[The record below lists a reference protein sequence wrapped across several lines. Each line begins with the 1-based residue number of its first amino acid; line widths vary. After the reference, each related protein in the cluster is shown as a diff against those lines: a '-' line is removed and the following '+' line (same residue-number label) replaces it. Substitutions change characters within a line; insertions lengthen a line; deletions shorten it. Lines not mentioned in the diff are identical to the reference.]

1 MLNPRC
7 KLYDTSDQTILVK
20 TNFAKSKI
28 TNAVSNTEY
37 YHITQNLDG
46 RICIQ
51 FDDNRSTYSRQSF
64 SNNRL
69 LPVTKELLDK
79 KLSGLNIKPIDLS
92 NEFADKLDSTF
103 DYKNDVLSEF
113 NKLKGYPKK
122 NKFVNSRYADKP
134 RMQTYYYNR
143 PTPQDVLIE
152 ERDWNQTNTS
162 YSGFT
167 GQLRGWWD
175 NYLTVE
181 ERAMVINAQAT
192 DGGVDNLGMAL
203 VANRE
208 DAVYTLI
215 LTILEHF
222 NGRFTNQ
229 NETVRTLLNGLRC
242 KTLGDFRWDKD
253 TFMSR
258 VMELPE
264 NKLDHWKT
272 KFIDGLPSLFA
283 ERVRK
288 ILRVSY
294 GEIPYRDYTYGK
306 QLKMDKLK
314 ERNQLGDFCTQFGLP
329 GLPEISTHKKKKH
342 KYHRYPNQDSP
353 YRRKRSRYRS
363 KEEREAKKAHR
374 KATRFTKN
382 RSKRDLADIKCYKC
396 GKFGHIA
403 PNCKLQKLKTLG
415 LDDELRDKVYSLL
428 YISGEIENLKR
439 EIKSLKQNQM
449 ICDHRITQIE
459 KINSPAEKSN
469 DKNKGISENNNIKK
483 HIVTLP
489 YEDNFSEDDIPT
501 KSRPCQMNAELVEFC
516 KKEIDNL
523 LQKGLIK
530 PSKSPWS
537 CTTFYVNNAAEKECG
552 IPRLVINYKPLNK
565 YLKWIHKWTPEVG
578 FTEEQVPCLYRTF
591 YNNFWDKLMKKDSK
605 IKTLYGQE
613 LLDSIKTKIQEYS
626 SKPQK
631 EVIDD
636 SSVQHIARKISFQ
649 EGDKEEMI
657 NNYLEEVK
665 RNLLRS
671 INQYEKSDTSMQS
684 ETSNDDI
691 AEYSQPF
698 ESEKTLPDEDLQNAE
713 EFLRKMK
720 ESDKRPA

>member
-1 MLNPRC
+1 MT
-7 KLYDTSDQTILVK
+7 DIASTSGS
-20 TNFAKSKI
+20 KSEPQI
-28 TNAVSNTEY
+28 VVT
-37 YHITQNLDG
+37 HIQRPPD
-46 RICIQ
+46 IQ
-51 FDDNRSTYSRQSF
+51 DFKFKSF
-64 SNNRL
+64 VDL
-69 LPVTKELLDK
+69 EEFLDK
-79 KLSGLNIKPIDLS
+79 KLSGLNIKPTDLS
-92 NEFADKLDSTF
+92 NNFADKLDSTF
-103 DYKNDVLSEF
+103 DYKKDVLSEF
-113 NKLKGYPKK
+113 NKLKSYPKK
-122 NKFVNSRYADKP
+122 NSKFADSRYADKP

-175 NYLTVE
+175 NYLSVE
-181 ERAMVINAQAT
+181 ERAMVINAKSI
-192 DGGVDNLGMAL
+192 DEGVDNLGMAL

-229 NETVRTLLNGLRC
+229 NETVRTLLNSLRC
-242 KTLGDFRWDKD
+242 KTLSEFRWYKD

-264 NKLDHWKT
+264 NKFEHWKA
-272 KFIDGLPSLFA
+272 KFIDSLPSLFA

-288 ILRVSY
+288 ILRGSY

-314 ERNQLGDFCTQFGLP
+314 EINQLRDFCTQFD
-329 GLPEISTHKKKKH
+329 LPETSTHRKKKH

-363 KEEREAKKAHR
+363 KKEREAKKAHR

-415 LDDELRDKVYSLL
+415 LDDELRDKVYGLL
-428 YISGEIENLKR
+428 YTSGEVENLKR

-469 DKNKGISENNNIKK
+469 DKNKGIFENDIEEKPISLNPKQ
-483 HIVTLP
+483 
-489 YEDNFSEDDIPT
+489 DNFTEDDIPT

-516 KKEIDNL
+516 KKEIDSL
-523 LQKGLIK
+523 LSKGLIK

-537 CTTFYVNNAAEKECG
+537 CTAFYVNNAAEKERG
-552 IPRLVINYKPLNK
+552 
-565 YLKWIHKWTPEVG
+565 
-578 FTEEQVPCLYRTF
+578 VPS
-591 YNNFWDKLMKKDSK
+591 N
-605 IKTLYGQE
+605 
-613 LLDSIKTKIQEYS
+613 
-626 SKPQK
+626 
-631 EVIDD
+631 
-636 SSVQHIARKISFQ
+636 
-649 EGDKEEMI
+649 
-657 NNYLEEVK
+657 
-665 RNLLRS
+665 
-671 INQYEKSDTSMQS
+671 TSMQS

-691 AEYSQPF
+691 AEDSQPI
-698 ESEKTLPDEDLQNAE
+698 EAERILSEEDLHDAE
-713 EFLRKMK
+713 EFIHKLKK
-720 ESDKRPA
+720 AEKKPAQ